1 MCKILRFSLL
11 CHKIPKI
18 NYNKP
23 DYSTNYY
30 RHLATVCHEAIE
42 IDHYLEVSS

>member
-11 CHKIPKI
+11 CYKTPKI
-18 NYNKP
+18 KYNRP

-30 RHLATVCHEAIE
+30 RHLVSHEAIE
-42 IDHYLEVSS
+42 NDHYLEVSS